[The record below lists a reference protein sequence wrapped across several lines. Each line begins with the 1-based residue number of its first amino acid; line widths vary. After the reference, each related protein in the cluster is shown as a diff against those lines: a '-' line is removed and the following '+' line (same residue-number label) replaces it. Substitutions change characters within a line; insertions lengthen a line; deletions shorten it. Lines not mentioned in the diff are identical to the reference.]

1 MEKCTFRDA
10 PSQNIVS
17 QQLHPIRNVE
27 RIVPKRVTK
36 INDMTYLFDFGKNIA
51 GVTELKIEGQKG
63 MEIRVKHGEML
74 GEDGRL
80 DMRQIEAHY
89 RPKDDKDPFQ
99 TDIYTLKGDEVETF
113 MPLFNYKGFQYAEV
127 TADRPITLTVDN
139 LTAWFMHNDVP
150 VTGHIE
156 TSNPLIN
163 KIWEATNTAYLSN
176 LFGYATDCPQR
187 EKMVGRMMLIL
198 Q

>member
-1 MEKCTFRDA
+1 M
-10 PSQNIVS
+10 N
-17 QQLHPIRNVE
+17 
-27 RIVPKRVTK
+27 
-36 INDMTYLFDFGKNIA
+36 
-51 GVTELKIEGQKG
+51 
-63 MEIRVKHGEML
+63 
-74 GEDGRL
+74 
-80 DMRQIEAHY
+80 
-89 RPKDDKDPFQ
+89 KDPFQ

-156 TSNPLIN
+156 TSNPLLI
-163 KIWEATNTAYLSN
+163 KFGKLQIQLTYPIYLDMQLTVLSE
-176 LFGYATDCPQR
+176 R
-187 EKMVGRMMLIL
+187 KMVGRMMLIL